1 MGSSAS
7 WRLVRQGEHAPF
19 EVSGDS
25 IVGRSRQA
33 DLCLQEG
40 FVSRRH
46 ARLWLESGR
55 LMVEDLGS
63 ANGTFVNGKRLSKP
77 SRLAPGDCVTFD
89 TFDYFV
95 EAIAPRFQG
104 DPNATGLEVPDDDV
118 EAEHESDADAEI
130 EDFGASEVTGA
141 THVDKQRPP
150 SAPPS
155 TPQDPTATQPIAAV
169 APEQPLP
176 SLDDPDF
183 DLDFDDKDDP
193 DVEPDRVAPG
203 ALDFDLTGESATLP
217 PPGSS
222 GQNATL
228 PFSPPPPSAGPPQS
242 PIVHAPDQP
251 PASVLATTVKPPS
264 GESAAVPGTLI
275 MSASAEYSAQGGG
288 GAVDPSAPALLARS
302 GPLDG
307 SLIQL
312 EPGRILLGRGVECD
326 IWIDHPAVSRQ
337 HLEIFL
343 SGGRCRIRQMDG
355 AQGALL
361 NGNPVGDAELIPGD
375 VLRVG
380 SVEFV
385 YDTVE
390 RLTQGNAGL
399 PPWVWMLVGFVGA
412 GAILAGLFMFV
423 L

>member
-19 EVSGDS
+19 EVSGDT
-25 IVGRSRQA
+25 IVGRSKQA

-63 ANGTFVNGKRLSKP
+63 ANGTFVNGERLTQP
-77 SRLAPGDCVTFD
+77 MRLAPGDCVTFD
-89 TFDYFV
+89 AFDYFV

-104 DPNATGLEVPDDDV
+104 DPNATGLEVPDAQDPG
-118 EAEHESDADAEI
+118 I
-130 EDFGASEVTGA
+130 EDLGDSEVTGPA
-141 THVDKQRPP
+141 RFGKNPLPP
-150 SAPPS
+150 TA
-155 TPQDPTATQPIAAV
+155 DPAATQPMAAQTS
-169 APEQPLP
+169 EQPL
-176 SLDDPDF
+176 SALDDPEL
-183 DLDFDDKDDP
+183 DLDL
-193 DVEPDRVAPG
+193 EASG
-203 ALDFDLTGESATLP
+203 ESAFDLTGESATLP
-217 PPGSS
+217 PALEHGRQGSAQQAADRS
-222 GQNATL
+222 AAQPL
-228 PFSPPPPSAGPPQS
+228 PPRT
-242 PIVHAPDQP
+242 PIVHAPEQP
-251 PASVLATTVKPPS
+251 PPSVLAATVDMRS
-264 GESAAVPGTLI
+264 GESRAVPPPTQI
-275 MSASAEYSAQGGG
+275 MSASAEHSVQSPSAAAG
-288 GAVDPSAPALLARS
+288 DPAAPALLATS
-302 GPLDG
+302 GPLEG
-307 SLIQL
+307 SLIHL
-312 EPGRILLGRGVECD
+312 EPGRVLLGRGVECD

-385 YDTVE
+385 YDSIQ
-390 RLTQGNAGL
+390 RLTQGQGGL
-399 PPWVWMLVGFVGA
+399 PPWVWMLVGFLGA
-412 GAILAGLFMFV
+412 GAILAGLFLFV

>member
-19 EVSGDS
+19 EVSGDT
-25 IVGRSRQA
+25 IVGRSKQA

-63 ANGTFVNGKRLSKP
+63 ANGTFVNGERLTRP
-77 SRLAPGDCVTFD
+77 ARLAPGDCVTFD
-89 TFDYFV
+89 AFDYFV

-104 DPNATGLEVPDDDV
+104 DPNATGLEVPDAEGDV
-118 EAEHESDADAEI
+118 AGDADSG
-130 EDFGASEVTGA
+130 DPSGHEVTGSA
-141 THVDKQRPP
+141 SFAEQSRPP
-150 SAPPS
+150 PS
-155 TPQDPTATQPIAAV
+155 DTQPISSV
-169 APEQPLP
+169 TVEESLP
-176 SLDDPDF
+176 PLDDPDF
-183 DLDFDDKDDP
+183 DLDRDSDTSGGGRASGNTFDLP
-193 DVEPDRVAPG
+193 
-203 ALDFDLTGESATLP
+203 DFDLTAESETLP
-217 PPGSS
+217 PPGQD
-222 GQNATL
+222 QNVAGKQ
-228 PFSPPPPSAGPPQS
+228 SPPPAPPETRA
-242 PIVHAPDQP
+242 PVVHAPDQP
-251 PASVLATTVKPPS
+251 PPSVLAATVDMRS
-264 GESAAVPGTLI
+264 GEKAAVPATQI
-275 MSASAEYSAQGGG
+275 MQSAEQSAYGPASA
-288 GAVDPSAPALLARS
+288 DPAAPALLATS
-302 GPLDG
+302 GPLEG
-307 SLIQL
+307 SLIHL
-312 EPGRILLGRGVECD
+312 EPGRILIGRGVECD

-343 SGGRCRIRQMDG
+343 SGGRCRIRQLDG
-355 AQGALL
+355 AHGALL

-385 YDTVE
+385 YDSIQ
-390 RLTQGNAGL
+390 RLTQIEGGL